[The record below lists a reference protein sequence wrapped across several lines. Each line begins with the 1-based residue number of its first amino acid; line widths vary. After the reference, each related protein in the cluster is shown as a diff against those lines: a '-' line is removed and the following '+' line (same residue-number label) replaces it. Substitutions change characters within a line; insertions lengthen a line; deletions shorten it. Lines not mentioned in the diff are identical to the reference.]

1 MLANTGKLSR
11 KIVGMLVVFFVFATG
26 AIGLTLLISWQLEGV
41 AAAINDAGSQRMRTY
56 RMGHLMAR
64 GLESTAQEATVGAVL
79 DSELKQFDKVLR
91 NLQLGDPARPLS
103 PPRNYE
109 VQDRLSEVGKA

>member
-41 AAAINDAGSQRMRTY
+41 AAAINDAVNKVAELTQAT
-56 RMGHLMAR
+56 MG
-64 GLESTAQEATVGAVL
+64 EAAGG
-79 DSELKQFDKVLR
+79 
-91 NLQLGDPARPLS
+91 LQL
-103 PPRNYE
+103 PPGIK
-109 VQDRLSEVGKA
+109 LPGMF